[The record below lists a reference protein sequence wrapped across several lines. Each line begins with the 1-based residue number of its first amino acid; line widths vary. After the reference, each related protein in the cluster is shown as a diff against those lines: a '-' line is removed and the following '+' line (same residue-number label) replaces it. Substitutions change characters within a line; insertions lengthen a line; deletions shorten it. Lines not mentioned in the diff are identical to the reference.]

1 MGKAARNR
9 RLRSARQQQQQT
21 AAAEARLRRDG
32 HTGPMPAAAPASR
45 KLMAQVLDRTEMPC
59 QATFIDSLF
68 PGAGT
73 VAPVTDFTDG
83 GEPVFDL
90 TETRD
95 PIPVIMF
102 EPERM
107 IMATDTATGTTHDL
121 LTEALVSGG
130 FTRVPPLALLGAMP
144 ADGWELYKTTD
155 GVVLLDPYG
164 GTVAEGRLILDP
176 EWVSAAASS
185 RQVLVLV
192 GPRLGIRVPPGR
204 TLESYTA
211 DERLEEFHQC
221 RHEGH
226 LIAAVVGWR
235 GPDRG
240 KALKWVLLR
249 QGSLGLA
256 LPLAYVPA
264 ASFRAHGGAE
274 AFGFT
279 TFLPPS
285 APINE
290 PSLARGLAAE
300 LTATD
305 LDLIRPDV
313 DRELGWICGYRPG
326 PDSPDIFEAWGEEAR
341 RHGYILVASGEKDLP
356 TTGPDCAKRAFE
368 VLMDSVVAAVALT
381 PSSRGGQT
389 ERGEKGS
396 GA

>member
-1 MGKAARNR
+1 
-9 RLRSARQQQQQT
+9 
-21 AAAEARLRRDG
+21 
-32 HTGPMPAAAPASR
+32 MPAAAPATR
-45 KLMAQVLDRTEMPC
+45 TLMAQVLDQTEMPC
-59 QATFIDSLF
+59 RATFIDSLF
-68 PGAGT
+68 PGAGS
-73 VAPVTDFTDG
+73 VAPVTGVTDG

-95 PIPVIMF
+95 RVPVMMF

-107 IMATDTATGTTHDL
+107 VMATDTATGTTHDL

-144 ADGWELYKTTD
+144 ADGWELYRTTD

-164 GTVAEGRLILDP
+164 GTVAEGRLTLDP
-176 EWVSAAASS
+176 EWVSDAASS

-211 DERLEEFHQC
+211 DEQIKEFHQC
-221 RHEGH
+221 RHKGY

-235 GPDRG
+235 GPDAG

-249 QGSLGLA
+249 QRSLGLA

-279 TFLPPS
+279 TFLPPD

-305 LDLIRPDV
+305 IDLIRPDL

-326 PDSPDIFEAWGEEAR
+326 PGSHETFGAWGNEAR

-356 TTGPDCAKRAFE
+356 TTGPDCAERAFE
-368 VLMDSVVAAVALT
+368 VLMDSVVAAVPLT
-381 PSSRGGQT
+381 PFSRSGHT
-389 ERGEKGS
+389 ERGE
-396 GA
+396 

>member
-1 MGKAARNR
+1 
-9 RLRSARQQQQQT
+9 
-21 AAAEARLRRDG
+21 
-32 HTGPMPAAAPASR
+32 
-45 KLMAQVLDRTEMPC
+45 MAQVLDQTEMPC
-59 QATFIDSLF
+59 RATFIDSLF

-73 VAPVTDFTDG
+73 VAPVTDITDS
-83 GEPVFDL
+83 GEPIFDL

-95 PIPVIMF
+95 PVPVLMF

-107 IMATDTATGTTHDL
+107 VMTTDTATGTTHDL

-144 ADGWELYKTTD
+144 ADGWELYRTTD
-155 GVVLLDPYG
+155 GVVFLDPYG
-164 GTVAEGRLILDP
+164 GTVAEGRLTLDP

-185 RQVLVLV
+185 GQVLVLI

-204 TLESYTA
+204 TLKSYTA
-211 DERLEEFHQC
+211 DERLKEFHQC

-235 GPDRG
+235 GPERG

-279 TFLPPS
+279 TFLPPD

-313 DRELGWICGYRPG
+313 ERELGWICGYRPDPG
-326 PDSPDIFEAWGEEAR
+326 GHDNFEAWGKEAR
-341 RHGYILVASGEKDLP
+341 RRGYILVASGEKDLP
-356 TTGPDCAKRAFE
+356 TTGSDCAKRAFE
-368 VLMDSVVAAVALT
+368 VLMDSVVAAVPLT
-381 PSSRGGQT
+381 PSSRSGQT
-389 ERGEKGS
+389 VRGEQRP

>member
-9 RLRSARQQQQQT
+9 RLRSTRQQQQ
-21 AAAEARLRRDG
+21 ADAAEARVRRDG
-32 HTGPMPAAAPASR
+32 HTGPMPAAAPATR
-45 KLMAQVLDRTEMPC
+45 QLMAQVLDQTEMPC
-59 QATFIDSLF
+59 RAAFIDSLF

-73 VAPVTDFTDG
+73 VAPVTDVTDS

-95 PIPVIMF
+95 RVPVMMF

-107 IMATDTATGTTHDL
+107 VMATDTATGTTHDL

-144 ADGWELYKTTD
+144 ADGWELYRTTD
-155 GVVLLDPYG
+155 GVVLIDPYG
-164 GTVAEGRLILDP
+164 GTVAEGRLTLDP

-211 DERLEEFHQC
+211 DERLKEFHQC

-249 QGSLGLA
+249 RGSLGLA

-279 TFLPPS
+279 TFLPPG

-326 PDSPDIFEAWGEEAR
+326 PGSDETFRAWGKEAR

-356 TTGPDCAKRAFE
+356 ATGPDCAKRAFE
-368 VLMDSVVAAVALT
+368 VLMDSVVAAVPLT
-381 PSSRGGQT
+381 PSSHSGQT
-389 ERGEKGS
+389 ERGEQ
-396 GA
+396 

>member
-1 MGKAARNR
+1 MGKADRNR
-9 RLRSARQQQQQT
+9 RLRSARQQRQA

-32 HTGPMPAAAPASR
+32 HTGPMPAAAPATR
-45 KLMAQVLDRTEMPC
+45 TLMAQVLDQTEMPC
-59 QATFIDSLF
+59 RATFIDSLF
-68 PGAGT
+68 PGAGS
-73 VAPVTDFTDG
+73 VAPVTGVTDG

-95 PIPVIMF
+95 RVPVMMF

-107 IMATDTATGTTHDL
+107 VMATDTATGTTHDL

-144 ADGWELYKTTD
+144 ADGWELYRTAD
-155 GVVLLDPYG
+155 GVALIDPYG
-164 GTVAEGRLILDP
+164 GTVAEGRLALDP
-176 EWVSAAASS
+176 EWVSTAASS
-185 RQVLVLV
+185 RGVLVLV

-204 TLESYTA
+204 NLKSYTA
-211 DERLEEFHQC
+211 DERLKEFHQC
-221 RHEGH
+221 RHEGL

-235 GPDRG
+235 GPDKG

-256 LPLAYVPA
+256 LPLAYVPT

-279 TFLPPS
+279 TFLPPG

-300 LTATD
+300 LSATD

-326 PDSPDIFEAWGEEAR
+326 PGSHEVFRAWGSEAR

-356 TTGPDCAKRAFE
+356 TTGPDCAKRALE
-368 VLMDSVVAAVALT
+368 ILLDSVVGAVPLI
-381 PSSRGGQT
+381 PSSRSGRT
-389 ERGEKGS
+389 ERGE
-396 GA
+396 

>member
-1 MGKAARNR
+1 MGKKDRTR
-9 RLRSARQQQQQT
+9 RLRSARQQQQA

-32 HTGPMPAAAPASR
+32 HIGPMRADTPATR
-45 KLMAQVLDRTEMPC
+45 QLMAQVLDQTEMPC
-59 QATFIDSLF
+59 RATFIDSLF

-73 VAPVTDFTDG
+73 VAPVTDITDS
-83 GEPVFDL
+83 GEPIFDL

-95 PIPVIMF
+95 PVPVLMF

-107 IMATDTATGTTHDL
+107 VMTTDTATGTTHDL

-144 ADGWELYKTTD
+144 ADGWELYRTTD

-164 GTVAEGRLILDP
+164 GTVAEGRLTLDP

-185 RQVLVLV
+185 GQVLVLI

-204 TLESYTA
+204 TLKSYTA
-211 DERLEEFHQC
+211 DERLKEFHQC

-235 GPDRG
+235 GPERG

-279 TFLPPS
+279 TFLPPD

-313 DRELGWICGYRPG
+313 ERELGWICGYRPDPG
-326 PDSPDIFEAWGEEAR
+326 GHDNFEAWGKEAR
-341 RHGYILVASGEKDLP
+341 RRGYILVASGEKDLP
-356 TTGPDCAKRAFE
+356 TTGSDCAKRAFE
-368 VLMDSVVAAVALT
+368 VLMDSVVAAVPLT
-381 PSSRGGQT
+381 PSSRSGQT
-389 ERGEKGS
+389 VRGEQRP

>member
-1 MGKAARNR
+1 VGKKDRTR
-9 RLRSARQQQQQT
+9 RLRSARQQQQA

-32 HTGPMPAAAPASR
+32 HIGPMRADTPATR
-45 KLMAQVLDRTEMPC
+45 QLMAQVLDQTEMPC
-59 QATFIDSLF
+59 RATFIDSLF

-73 VAPVTDFTDG
+73 VAPVTDITDS
-83 GEPVFDL
+83 GEPIFDL

-95 PIPVIMF
+95 PVPVLMF

-107 IMATDTATGTTHDL
+107 VMTTDTATGTTHDL

-144 ADGWELYKTTD
+144 ADGWELYRTTD

-164 GTVAEGRLILDP
+164 GTVAEGRLTLDP

-185 RQVLVLV
+185 GQVLVLI

-204 TLESYTA
+204 TLKSYTA
-211 DERLEEFHQC
+211 DERLKEFHQC

-235 GPDRG
+235 GPERG

-279 TFLPPS
+279 TFLPPD

-313 DRELGWICGYRPG
+313 ERELGWICGYRPDPG
-326 PDSPDIFEAWGEEAR
+326 GHDNFEAWGKEAR
-341 RHGYILVASGEKDLP
+341 RRGYILVASGEKDLP
-356 TTGPDCAKRAFE
+356 TTGSDCAKRAFE
-368 VLMDSVVAAVALT
+368 VLMDSVVAAVPLT
-381 PSSRGGQT
+381 PSSRSGQT
-389 ERGEKGS
+389 VRGEQRP

>member
-1 MGKAARNR
+1 MGKKARNR
-9 RLRSARQQQQQT
+9 RLRSARQQQQQA

-32 HTGPMPAAAPASR
+32 HTGPMPAAAPATR
-45 KLMAQVLDRTEMPC
+45 TLMAEILDQTEMPC
-59 QATFIDSLF
+59 RATFIDSLF

-73 VAPVTDFTDG
+73 VAPVTDVTDS

-95 PIPVIMF
+95 PVPVIMF

-107 IMATDTATGTTHDL
+107 ILATDSATGTSHDL

-144 ADGWELYKTTD
+144 ADGWELYRTAD

-164 GTVAEGRLILDP
+164 GTVAEGRLTLDP
-176 EWVSAAASS
+176 DWVSAAASS

-211 DERLEEFHQC
+211 DERLKEFHQC

-226 LIAAVVGWR
+226 LIAAVVGWC
-235 GPDRG
+235 GPDKG

-249 QGSLGLA
+249 KGSLGLA

-279 TFLPPS
+279 TFLPPG

-300 LTATD
+300 LSATD

-313 DRELGWICGYRPG
+313 DREIGWICGYRAG
-326 PDSPDIFEAWGEEAR
+326 PDSDGIFEAWGEEAR
-341 RHGYILVASGEKDLP
+341 RHGYILVASGGKDLP

-368 VLMDSVVAAVALT
+368 VLMDSVVAAVPLA
-381 PSSRGGQT
+381 PSSRNGQN
-389 ERGEKGS
+389 EH
-396 GA
+396 AQQ

>member
-1 MGKAARNR
+1 
-9 RLRSARQQQQQT
+9 
-21 AAAEARLRRDG
+21 
-32 HTGPMPAAAPASR
+32 
-45 KLMAQVLDRTEMPC
+45 MAQVLDQKEMPC
-59 QATFIDSLF
+59 RATFIDSLF
-68 PGAGT
+68 PGAGS
-73 VAPVTDFTDG
+73 VAPVTGFTDDG
-83 GEPVFDL
+83 KPVFDL

-95 PIPVIMF
+95 RIPVLMF

-107 IMATDTATGTTHDL
+107 VMATDTATGTTHDW

-144 ADGWELYKTTD
+144 ADGWELYKTVD
-155 GVVLLDPYG
+155 GATLMDPYG
-164 GTVAEGRLILDP
+164 GTVAEGRLTLDP

-185 RQVLVLV
+185 HQVLVLV

-204 TLESYTA
+204 TLKSYTA
-211 DERLEEFHQC
+211 DERLKEFHQC
-221 RHEGH
+221 RREGH

-279 TFLPPS
+279 AFLPPG

-326 PDSPDIFEAWGEEAR
+326 PGSHEAFGAWGNEVR
-341 RHGYILVASGEKDLP
+341 RYGYILVASGGKDLP
-356 TTGPDCAKRAFE
+356 TTGPDCAERAFK
-368 VLMDSVVAAVALT
+368 VLMDSVVAAVPLT
-381 PSSRGGQT
+381 PFSRSGHT
-389 ERGEKGS
+389 ERGE
-396 GA
+396 